1 MPETARTIYDTHAA
15 VRRLTEAG
23 LPESHAEAVV
33 REQIH
38 LIEHDLATKADIEAL
53 RQATKAD
60 IEALRQATKADIEAL
75 RQETKAAIAAVQAD
89 VDKLRHETRAI
100 VETAKT
106 DIIKWVAGLN
116 AAVALVVLAALLT
129 VFFSTGPA

>member
-1 MPETARTIYDTHAA
+1 MAMPETARTIYDTHAA

-53 RQATKAD
+53 RQDTKAD
-60 IEALRQATKADIEAL
+60 IEALRQATKAD
-75 RQETKAAIAAVQAD
+75 IAAVQAD

>member
-1 MPETARTIYDTHAA
+1 MAMPETARTIYDTHAA

-60 IEALRQATKADIEAL
+60 IEALC
-75 RQETKAAIAAVQAD
+75 QETKAAIAAVQAD

>member
-1 MPETARTIYDTHAA
+1 MAMPETARTIYDSHAA

-38 LIEHDLATKADIEAL
+38 LIEHDLATKADI
-53 RQATKAD
+53 
-60 IEALRQATKADIEAL
+60 
-75 RQETKAAIAAVQAD
+75 AAVQAD
-89 VDKLRHETRAI
+89 VEKLRLETNAGIEMLRQETKAI

-106 DIIKWVAGLN
+106 GIIKWVAGLN

-129 VFFSTGPA
+129 VFFSIGSA